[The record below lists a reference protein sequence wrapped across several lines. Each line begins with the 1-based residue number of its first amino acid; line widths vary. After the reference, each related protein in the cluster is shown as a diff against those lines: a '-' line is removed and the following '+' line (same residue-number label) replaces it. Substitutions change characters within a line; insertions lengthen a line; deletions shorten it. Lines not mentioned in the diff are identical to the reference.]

1 MEEAFITGATGFIG
15 TSLLKA
21 LIEETNLNSF
31 KLLIRNKEK
40 ATEDLLEI
48 IKIAESLGK
57 KIEFLKG
64 DITLVNLGLTSN
76 ELSSLKDTN
85 EIYHLASNISL
96 SNEEK
101 DKEAIFNV
109 NINGTKN
116 ILEIFKDSKDL
127 NNFYFFSSAFCCGK
141 TKEIVKEDWL
151 QKPDNF
157 RNFYEE
163 SKWLTEN
170 LIKKYIEEKNMPVII
185 LRPSIVAIS
194 SNNEF
199 SKVRNQTF
207 YFYSR
212 ILRKAAK
219 MQSTLNPI
227 RLIGKSTSISNIITL
242 DDLIKILLEIRKQK
256 ERKIIYNLVN
266 LSNLSTN
273 SFVKEIR
280 ENLGFEPGFIFLE
293 EFDYNS
299 LSEAEKFIYDR
310 TKAYFE
316 YNLDD
321 ISHWDCSNTKEI
333 RGKLNIK
340 ELDNVWI
347 KEHIK
352 EFFSF
357 LENERQ

>member
-15 TSLLKA
+15 NKLLKA
-21 LIEETNLNSF
+21 LIEETDLKSF
-31 KLLIRNKEK
+31 KLLVRNKEK
-40 ATEDLLEI
+40 AAEI
-48 IKIAESLGK
+48 LSELTKIVESSGK

-64 DITLVNLGLTSN
+64 DITQLNLGLTTD
-76 ELSSLKDTN
+76 ELTSLKDIA
-85 EIYHLASNISL
+85 EVYHLASNISL

-101 DKEAIFNV
+101 DKESIFNV

-116 ILEIFKDSKDL
+116 ILEVFKDSKSL
-127 NNFYFFSSAFCCGK
+127 ESFYFFSSAYSCGK
-141 TKEIVKEDWL
+141 TDELVKENGL
-151 QKPDNF
+151 QKPSNF

-163 SKWLTEN
+163 SKWISET
-170 LIKKYIEEKNMPVII
+170 LIKEYLEEKNLPIII

-194 SNNEF
+194 SKNEF
-199 SKVRNQTF
+199 SKVKNQTF
-207 YFYSR
+207 YYYSK
-212 ILRKAAK
+212 ILRKAVNI
-219 MQSTLNPI
+219 QSTEKPI
-227 RLIGKSTSISNIITL
+227 RLIGKSTATSNIIVL
-242 DDLIKILLEIRKQK
+242 DELLKILLEIRKLK
-256 ERKIIYNLVN
+256 EKKLVYNLVN
-266 LSNLSTN
+266 PSNLSTKAFTEAIEGILN
-273 SFVKEIR
+273 FKS
-280 ENLGFEPGFIFLE
+280 GFIFSEKL
-293 EFDYNS
+293 DYDT

-340 ELDNVWI
+340 ELGNLWI

-357 LENERQ
+357 LENER

>member
-1 MEEAFITGATGFIG
+1 MKAAFIIGATGFIG

-21 LIEETNLNSF
+21 LIEETNLGSF

-40 ATEDLLEI
+40 AAEDLSKI

-57 KIEFLKG
+57 KIELLKG
-64 DITLVNLGLTSN
+64 DITQLNLGLTNS
-76 ELSSLKDTN
+76 EISSLKDT
-85 EIYHLASNISL
+85 EEVYHLASNISL

-101 DKEAIFNV
+101 DKEAIFKN
-109 NINGTKN
+109 NIEGTKN
-116 ILEIFKDSKDL
+116 VLEIFKDSKNL
-127 NNFYFFSSAFCCGK
+127 KNFYFFSSAYCCGK
-141 TKEIVKEDWL
+141 TKELVKENWL

-163 SKWLTEN
+163 SKWITEN
-170 LIKKYIEEKNMPVII
+170 LIKNYIEEKGMPIII

-194 SNNEF
+194 SKTEF
-199 SKVRNQTF
+199 LKVKNQTF

-212 ILRKAAK
+212 ILRKAK
-219 MQSTLNPI
+219 NMQSTDKLI

-242 DDLIKILLEIRKQK
+242 EDLIKILLEIRKLK
-256 ERKIIYNLVN
+256 EKKLIYNLVN

-273 SFVKEIR
+273 SFIEEIK
-280 ENLGFEPGFIFLE
+280 ENLGFESGFIFLE
-293 EFDYNS
+293 NLNYND
-299 LSEAEKFIYDR
+299 LSEAERFIYDR

-321 ISHWDCSNTKEI
+321 SSEWDCSNTEEI
-333 RGKLNIK
+333 RRKLNIK
-340 ELDNVWI
+340 ELDNLWV

-357 LENERQ
+357 LKNER